1 MSESH
6 GAEHGGG
13 HGGGEGKSE
22 IIGPKSLRMLLF
34 ALFFTLLTGI
44 QETTGF
50 TAAIASGQS
59 PHAGSGGG
67 GGHGGGGGGHA
78 HH

>member
-6 GAEHGGG
+6 GAEHGG

-34 ALFFTLLTGI
+34 ALSFVLLTGI

-67 GGHGGGGGGHA
+67 GGSHGGGGGGH
-78 HH
+78 H